1 MMTRKAYASYLIPL
15 IIGMIA
21 IDLLKFGFLNQLFF
35 MMAFFWPFT
44 MQYPGLH
51 DKVQEN
57 KYRFS
62 TMRLFF
68 FFDSL
73 FARFAKEDSPQFLKI
88 VLRGLPPVILLTTA
102 RILSGAGNIVFI
114 LLGFVLFE
122 FCHFF
127 VQKYF
132 KSSFLVPRTF
142 ATADPDQL
150 EMKNILDPE
159 SWVKKEESKSDQDE
173 S

>member
-1 MMTRKAYASYLIPL
+1 MMNRKVFASYLIPL
-15 IIGMIA
+15 IVGMIA
-21 IDLLKFGFLNQLFF
+21 IDLLGFGFLNQLFF

-51 DKVQEN
+51 EKVQIN

-73 FARFAKEDSPQFLKI
+73 FTRFSKPESPKALQI
-88 VLRGLPPVILLTTA
+88 VLRGLAPILLLVTA
-102 RILSGAGNIVFI
+102 KIASGTGNILFI
-114 LLGFVLFE
+114 FLGFIVFE
-122 FCHFF
+122 ICHYT
-127 VQKYF
+127 VQKVF
-132 KSSFLVPRTF
+132 KGSFLEPREF
-142 ATADPDQL
+142 ATPDPNQL

-159 SWVKKEESKSDQDE
+159 SWQDDETKSDQDE
-173 S
+173 N